1 VINGRLLLKASDLSL
16 KAYSGIPK
24 EPRFPIAMEF
34 HTAWTATTAF
44 LFIEDHMQHL
54 VWPGTADFMDFLL
67 DASALPPVPYGTG
80 LCHPGFAIAHKSIWY
95 KVAPHIRRGIP
106 LGIYG
111 HSLGGGLA
119 EKSADFTRDHDAPV
133 HGIFFGK
140 PNTHCRWK
148 LPDLSYMKT
157 RISVVA
163 GSDIVT
169 RVPRYL
175 YAPCPG
181 QQKLYLANDGNSYFN
196 PEPSFIRSDWK
207 LLEAFE
213 DHSMIMYH
221 ERIKEILGGKADE
234 KEHADVV
241 IDLPAGPDRGVRV

>member
-1 VINGRLLLKASDLSL
+1 MINGRQLLKASDLSL

-24 EPRFPIAMEF
+24 ELRFSIAMEF
-34 HTAWTATTAF
+34 NTAWTCTTAF
-44 LFIEDHMQHL
+44 LFIEEHAQHI
-54 VWPGTADFMDFLL
+54 VFPGTADFMDFLL

-80 LCHPGFAIAHKSIWY
+80 LCHPGFALAHKSIWY
-95 KVAPHIRRGIP
+95 KIAPHIRPGLP
-106 LGIYG
+106 LFIQG

-119 EKSADFTRDHDAPV
+119 EKSCDFTRKHDAPV
-133 HGIFFGK
+133 HGYFFGK

-148 LPDLSYMKT
+148 LPDLSYMAT

-196 PEPSFIRSDWK
+196 PLPEFIRSDWK

-213 DHSMIMYH
+213 DHSMLMYH
-221 ERIKEILGGKADE
+221 LRIKELLGGNTDE
-234 KEHADVV
+234 KAADDCLL
-241 IDLPAGPDRGVRV
+241 DLPAGPVRLVC